1 MALGGPRGPR
11 RAPDCVAFR
20 DRCDL
25 FDAPAVVSVGA
36 IFAHTV
42 CRALEARAVTLAVFL
57 LTLGALAAAPADHFC
72 RATRREHR
80 LVLDLEGGALEGAG
94 IVHAN
99 ASDGLDALFLVP
111 PVIVAVVAHAI
122 RRAAHVVAEA
132 LAVLLQALGAATPTP
147 AFLAP
152 LAINLLARLCLL
164 VRLWRRVEPAG
175 LVYDA
180 PLRSSIPGS
189 EAGGGS
195 AGGRGTSAQ
204 GYVQDAA
211 HAQGARTRTRVLRE
225 TQRAHAHPP
234 APAAFRALR
243 PSRRPLRLPCRAS
256 GRLPLRPWRSAGSCS
271 TTWFPLERTTF

>member
-1 MALGGPRGPR
+1 VLQRGLQFLTLHLRTLAGRMALGGPRCPR

-42 CRALEARAVTLAVFL
+42 CRALDARAVTLAVFL
-57 LTLGALAAAPADHFC
+57 LTLGALAAAPADHLC
-72 RATRREHR
+72 RAARREHR
-80 LVLDLEGGALEGAG
+80 LVLDLEGGALECAR

-99 ASDGLDALFLVP
+99 APDGLDALFLVP
-111 PVIVAVVAHAI
+111 PVIVAVVANAI

-152 LAINLLARLCLL
+152 LAITLLVRLCLV

-180 PLRSSIPGS
+180 PLRSSTPGS

-195 AGGRGTSAQ
+195 AG
-204 GYVQDAA
+204 AA
-211 HAQGARTRTRVLRE
+211 ARAHRDTCNTLRTRVLRE
-225 TQRAHAHPP
+225 KQRAHAHPP
-234 APAAFRALR
+234 APAACRAL
-243 PSRRPLRLPCRAS
+243 PPRRLPLRLPWRAS
-256 GRLPLRPWRSAGSCS
+256 GRLPLRPWRSAGS
-271 TTWFPLERTTF
+271 